1 MIRIEQNS
9 EYFLVA
15 NDFVDNYLCEANGSF
30 VKVYLF
36 LMRHADNCA
45 IELSDIANAL
55 NLLESDVVRAFKYW
69 QKMGIMQ
76 YSKSGENDYSIEFVT
91 RRQSESDTS
100 KRDLESSDDNSPA
113 AKVSTIK
120 NATAPSAVSYKKSDI
135 SSFMKNND
143 GIRHL
148 FLISEQLLNRSLTDT
163 DCKIL
168 FGFYDYLGLPV
179 EVIFT
184 LIEHCISKGKTNMR
198 YIERVAYTWADRDIN
213 TLPKASA
220 YVKEENE
227 FALLLKKF
235 KTMFK
240 ISGRDFTDTEEAYIR
255 TWVYDMKLNDK
266 AIQAAFETTVTNT
279 GKIAFKYM
287 DAVLKNTVSGSAPVK
302 KTTVTRTEGK
312 KNFFQDYDDEI
323 SDLEA
328 TMIKKRVDN
337 N

>member
-1 MIRIEQNS
+1 MIKIERNS
-9 EYFLVA
+9 ECF
-15 NDFVDNYLCEANGSF
+15 FVDNSFVDNFLCEANGSF

-36 LMRHADNCA
+36 LLRHSKSPDM
-45 IELSDIANAL
+45 ELSDIANAL

-69 QKMGIMQ
+69 QKAGLIDFTKNSEKDYDIVFCTEQ
-76 YSKSGENDYSIEFVT
+76 TTSQEKSHETTEEVSSSKAT
-91 RRQSESDTS
+91 
-100 KRDLESSDDNSPA
+100 PA
-113 AKVSTIK
+113 KSTTI
-120 NATAPSAVSYKKSDI
+120 PSAVSYTKRDI
-135 SSFMKNND
+135 SSYMKNND

-148 FLISEQLLNRSLTDT
+148 FLICEQLLNRSLTDT

-198 YIERVAYTWADRDIN
+198 YIEKVAYTWADREIN
-213 TLPKASA
+213 TLAKASA
-220 YVKEENE
+220 FVKEENE

-235 KTMFK
+235 KAMFK

-255 TWVYDMKLNDK
+255 TWVYDLKYSDD
-266 AIQAAFETTVTNT
+266 AIRFAYETTVTNT
-279 GKIAFKYM
+279 GKLAFKYM
-287 DAVLKNTVSGSAPVK
+287 DAVLKNASSGAPKATSAN
-302 KTTVTRTEGK
+302 TQQNGGK

-323 SDLEA
+323 SDLELQI
-328 TMIKKRVDN
+328 IKKRVDN